1 MSSDIRFYDLELNL
15 LRILPS
21 YSDGIGYKAID
32 TRQELYESGS
42 LEINFWDSRL
52 KKIVEAKKAD
62 IIVSWRDFTG
72 VLSSYRWT
80 DTENII
86 TGTHL
91 NGLFER
97 YAVPATKYL
106 KNGEYHDI
114 TATVE
119 EHAEDVLYKS
129 GLKNWLKLKKNGVDT
144 KITYGTEEPKLLSDW
159 FAGICA
165 ASGCGYEIKAD
176 FRNKSFYLEMIKP
189 NISSLLISE
198 GRLNAYGFETTYIGK
213 NTAYGGYYK
222 AKDGWEYITSDNT
235 KAGIFRRDIILKSE
249 KKTDALNELAGYTA
263 ENELTAAVRGLQYG
277 EAYKIG
283 DVIRAEKDG
292 VTVRRLISGI
302 NRWEESGYYE
312 NPIMTAYDEED
323 M

>member
-1 MSSDIRFYDLELNL
+1 MSDIRFYDLELNL

-21 YSDGIGYKAID
+21 YSDGIGYKAVD
-32 TRQELYESGS
+32 TKQELYEGGS
-42 LEINFWDSRL
+42 LEINFKDSRL
-52 KKIVEAKKAD
+52 KKIVEEKNAD

-72 VLSSYRWT
+72 ILSSYRWT

-106 KNGEYHDI
+106 KSGTYYDI

-119 EHAEDVLYKS
+119 ELAEDAIYKS
-129 GLKNWLKLKKNGVDT
+129 GLKKWLKLKEAGADI
-144 KITYGTEEPKLLSDW
+144 KITYGTEEPKLLAEW
-159 FAGICA
+159 FAGLCS

-176 FRNKSFYLEMIKP
+176 FRSRSFYLEIIKP

-198 GRLNAYGFETTYIGK
+198 GNLNAYGFETTYIGK

-222 AKDGWEYITSDNT
+222 TNDGWEYITADDT
-235 KAGIFRRDIILKSE
+235 KTGLFKRDIILKSE
-249 KKTDALNELAGYTA
+249 KEADALNELAGYTA
-263 ENELTAAVRGLQYG
+263 ENEITATVRGLEYG
-277 EAYKIG
+277 RDYKIG

-292 VTVRRLISGI
+292 VIVRKLVSGI
-302 NRWEESGYYE
+302 NRWEEGGYYE
-312 NPIMTAYDEED
+312 SPVMTAYNEED
-323 M
+323 I